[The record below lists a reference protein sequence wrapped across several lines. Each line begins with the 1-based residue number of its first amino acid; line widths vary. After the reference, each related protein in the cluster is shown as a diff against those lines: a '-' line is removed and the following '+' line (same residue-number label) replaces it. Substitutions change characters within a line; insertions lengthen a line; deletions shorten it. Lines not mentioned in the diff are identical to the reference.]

1 MKSPKVPRLFIA
13 LYTDED
19 VTSHLAPALRRRGY
33 TAQSTAEAHNLGATD
48 EAQLEYATEHG
59 MTILTYNAQDFVPL
73 AQSWYFSGRE
83 HAGIVVSEQFS
94 QRRFGELL
102 RQVLRFLNNVTPDEM
117 YNQIF
122 FLQQFH
128 KSS

>member
-1 MKSPKVPRLFIA
+1 MTSSKVPRLFIA

-19 VTSHLAPALRRRGY
+19 VTSHLTPALQRRGY
-33 TAQSTAEAHNLGATD
+33 TAQSAAEAHNLEATD

-59 MTILTYNAQDFVPL
+59 MTILTYNAQDFVLL
-73 AQSWYFSGRE
+73 AQSWYFAGRE
-83 HAGIVVSEQFS
+83 HAGIVISEQFS

-102 RQVLRFLNNVTPDEM
+102 RQVLRFLDSVTADEM
-117 YNQIF
+117 YNQIL

-128 KSS
+128 GSS